1 MNFLWIKRGLKLG
14 DLNYLPLFQL
24 FLIFCHYS
32 DVRCL
37 FCPLPLPSLF
47 SQFDLR
53 CREQKEKGP
62 STPLPPPNLS
72 SAIVVPELHCRR
84 FLAHLVLL
92 ERDREIERREKRN
105 GRAVQGCRWRRRCWL
120 WAPLPLAPSF
130 LASTVDAHLV
140 SPSREREKR
149 DGRERERSL

>member
-1 MNFLWIKRGLKLG
+1 MG

-72 SAIVVPELHCRR
+72 SAIVVPELHCHS

-92 ERDREIERREKRN
+92 ERDREREEGEEKWKSSSGLPMEEALLALSSTAVGPELPSFRCRRPSCLAIERE
-105 GRAVQGCRWRRRCWL
+105 
-120 WAPLPLAPSF
+120 
-130 LASTVDAHLV
+130 
-140 SPSREREKR
+140 EKR
-149 DGRERERSL
+149 DGREREQSL